1 MDGAQACYLYFTVR
15 GWYDALTSRQA
26 WRSVKKPLLWSWV
39 ERPLV
44 QILVVVANI
53 QMRTLKTEVGKGS
66 MSTAV
71 GHGLVDPK
79 RWGSSVSMCL
89 IFQANHRKGI
99 RLKFRN
105 LDMDSSRQRNWMW
118 RRRREPWE
126 ELSFLLNSLSPWN
139 WFIRRWGLMAG
150 RAR

>member
-1 MDGAQACYLYFTVR
+1 MDGAQACYLYFTVIAVLTLSRVGRR
-15 GWYDALTSRQA
+15 G
-26 WRSVKKPLLWSWV
+26 
-39 ERPLV
+39 
-44 QILVVVANI
+44 ANI

-79 RWGSSVSMCL
+79 RWGSSVSTCL

-105 LDMDSSRQRNWMW
+105 LDMDSSRQRN
-118 RRRREPWE
+118 
-126 ELSFLLNSLSPWN
+126 
-139 WFIRRWGLMAG
+139 
-150 RAR
+150 